1 MKRFIST
8 LKALFWLLLP
18 ALTWAQ
24 NSPELKASEPSHGK
38 PLWVNAGFYTHHFDP
53 DLHLRDNNLGLGL
66 EYRYRPDQAWT
77 AGMYQNSNWQNSRY
91 LGWYWQ
97 PWQWGPV
104 KAGAVIG
111 VFDGYPNANGGGIV
125 PGLIPTLTAE
135 YERVGLNVLFVPG
148 YKDQL
153 STSISFQLKF
163 KVKNF

>member
-1 MKRFIST
+1 MRLIVKLITF
-8 LKALFWLLLP
+8 LMVFALFHK
-18 ALTWAQ
+18 AGAQ
-24 NSPELKASEPSHGK
+24 NSQPNQDNHDK

-53 DLHLRDNNLGLGL
+53 DLDLRDNNLGLGL
-66 EYRYRPDQAWT
+66 EYRYRHDQAWT

-104 KAGAVIG
+104 RAGAVAG
-111 VFDGYPNANGGGIV
+111 VFDGYPKANDGGIV
-125 PGLIPTLTAE
+125 PGVIPTISAE